1 MEDASKQLRVL
12 DAQERAK
19 AAFQLDF
26 IASVEILE
34 DAQEK
39 YEGMMFR
46 SGTKLPSTHTKLAID
61 LRVAEKDLRR
71 HIKNVPTVLEIGPS
85 IESVRYAMQTR
96 DKERVH
102 GCTFSDARDNL
113 RHNKIGYEAHY
124 DREIGPEAALL
135 AAGIPT
141 DTFCVDGFSKC
152 EFQAPLAVACHSLY
166 PDGKSN
172 SIMDVAKGMALHGTH
187 VIYAWMHLPV
197 ELLTLTDADNAFEG
211 YSIRFEETGMLPC
224 TKRRIAIFS
233 GYNDYGS
240 AYVHDADHWA
250 GWLKHRGVDTPYG
263 FSILID
269 IQQRFGMH
277 TKLKITRGHSGGSI
291 TTVFPLSKLGLIW
304 VPNIV
309 KIMYP
314 KAKHEPEYIVT
325 DKKKYEGVCVYV
337 GARVQSSGK
346 SITLAEIVQY
356 IRTRLTRIILNG
368 TVHEKTWTIAEH
380 DIERLAVSIMFR
392 KNVERTVSEKA
403 LMRAQKKCKN
413 AEKQEVL
420 PVWMRRIANWF
431 QDRFQ
436 IDEEVVRKRYLEC
449 LKAQPWIHAD
459 KVVNCETKRYDPTIA
474 EVGPKNHLLATTG
487 LRELQR
493 EIPGANKP
501 KNDGAKAWHAAH
513 ADLHAYA
520 EGLRLDSAKEAAAGK
535 QSLAVTLQQAFQAL
549 GKTSCE
555 SCNNVEIEYWTGPPG
570 SGKSRAAK
578 AEFADLPG
586 GVLYC
591 APTRTLRDALDDGVV
606 HPSRVCTYHNAL
618 HVAAKESGNK
628 PFDVIVIDEAETTPA
643 CYVVAMHHASPSSR
657 IVCLGDPHQIGYI
670 DFSDRKDDL
679 KPFST
684 IAAECRTRRF
694 NTTYRCPQDVLNLP
708 IFKTL
713 YPDAVSFSKQ
723 LTSIRYLARKDPL
736 PEHATLITLT
746 QDQKARFTE
755 RGAVTAH
762 EAQGTTYG
770 AVIVHYAGTLPER
783 ALLEKVRHINVALTR
798 HTNTLYIR
806 DESDNGELVAFI
818 NDTAKLEALVGATP
832 VDRQIVPDPVEIER
846 ENGSSGPCDSH
857 HIGAITILQELG
869 KLTDTKGVRVFEPEA
884 VPKAHR
890 RTVLDGNLDSGP
902 DRYPMY
908 QFTNLRGTKYTNIKD
923 NQQALHTLVGR
934 YARKINSSSRED
946 AEFDVKRITARLKEW
961 IPFKT
966 ALPEEVDSCFTDA
979 MQKMAER
986 GHGVDDIED
995 FWSNEGQRISYH
1007 LKGQQKVM
1015 DPTKLKL
1022 GQGIS
1027 AHEKCANI
1035 ALSAWVRIIQDQ
1047 MSTSEKFIFANG
1059 QSDRDTMSI
1068 IEARLQEKSREFK
1081 SIDIKEFDTVHN
1093 WVSIL
1098 TFSWALRTVGC
1109 PEHLIEY
1116 FEKRSKSRT
1125 LSSRIGSV
1133 DVSFMLDSGAVWTIA
1148 RNTLF
1153 ASGLMLAL
1161 FVGVDFIAA
1170 KGDDVFLAGKN
1181 LYLDAERL
1189 RMGPY
1194 LAANNLKIEKTAV
1207 VSFIGFVVSQAAVT
1221 ADVVRLATRT
1231 YGRSYKNAEDLA
1243 KYKIAIADHC
1253 RLFRSPRTRLMTA
1266 VNCAALYGSS
1276 KESMNYLM
1284 DALDAFGN
1292 TSMNDLHLDPGFV
1305 MRVAPMKVDE
1315 RVYSGQDG
1323 RQRTDKTREIRPEPG
1338 QPEPQQQQQASPQE
1352 EGPKAPPRRRADHQ
1366 PRPDGRTGEPRKYK
1380 DQPRS
1385 HSSEGTETSNDGK
1398 PHGSHVGSMD
1408 PRLSGPGRR
1417 VQDEPRRREDPRRC
1431 DTSIDV
1437 RPIQGN
1443 SWGEVPGAE
1452 HHDAAAGRRHVAP
1465 ARATPPVLQTSA
1477 VVHHDDQ
1484 QHRSRSDERGPGRV
1498 RERLEQ
1504 PNRLDGSDLPELG
1517 SGWERVLHGRANGS
1531 PDGRTTS
1538 DSVGGVGTTRELPPH
1553 VERRDRV
1560 LQRANSCESGCSSD
1574 RAIPTGQRASEG
1586 ESGHS
1591 RRNDSDGR
1599 NPATQRVGTKLL
1611 TDPDDRGTS
1620 RVQRGSGTA
1629 AIGLHGTDAGV
1640 GSTRLPDREPD
1651 IRRGGHN
1658 HHHDNTPTRFGDRD
1672 VAVHS
1677 EQRDRYS
1684 DGGRR
1689 SETLCL
1695 RSEPGRFG
1703 AEPTGHQ
1710 FNQNPSNEHEPDD
1723 AGDAQNNSIPTQR
1736 NEGLLHAPEGVPA
1749 RVRDDDGDILRA
1761 CKVEDTENDSG
1772 GLPPSNW
1779 WTPGYHRQQLRN
1791 RRCRDDRYVY
1801 VNRTILQGLP
1811 PLRSDTCGR
1820 QSLGTVRQRDTSE
1833 RRCGPDGG
1841 PNLDRSAPIRIPGT
1855 LQRVRSALCNGGED
1869 HSPDTALRAVSSWSG
1884 ERSDGLHR
1892 ERDRE
1897 HSFEF
1902 DFGETPKAR
1911 EARRRDRSR
1920 SPQPRGPHRES

>member
-1 MEDASKQLRVL
+1 MEDASKQLRTL

-46 SGTKLPSTHTKLAID
+46 SGTKLPSTHAKLAID
-61 LRVAEKDLRR
+61 LRVAERDLRQ
-71 HIKNVPTVLEIGPS
+71 HTKNTPVVLEIGPS
-85 IESVRYAMQTR
+85 IESVRHAMLTR

-141 DTFCVDGFSKC
+141 DTFCVDGFSHC
-152 EFQAPLAVACHSLY
+152 EYQAPLAIACHSLY

-197 ELLTLTDADNAFEG
+197 ELLTLTDSDNAYEG
-211 YSIRFEETGMLPC
+211 YSIRFEETGLLPC
-224 TKRRIAIFS
+224 AKRRRAIFS

-314 KAKHEPEYIVT
+314 KAKHEPDYVVT
-325 DKKKYEGVCVYV
+325 NRKKYEGVCVYV
-337 GARVQSSGK
+337 GARIQSSGK

-356 IRTRLTRIILNG
+356 IRTRLTRIVLNG
-368 TVHEKTWTIAEH
+368 TVHEKTWTIAES

-392 KNVERTVSEKA
+392 KHVERTVSEKA
-403 LMRAQKKCKN
+403 LTRAQKKCKS
-413 AEKQEVL
+413 AEKQEIL
-420 PVWMRRIANWF
+420 PVWMRKIANWF

-459 KVVNCETKRYDPTIA
+459 KIVNCDIKRYDPTIA
-474 EVGPKNHLLATTG
+474 EVGPKNHLVSTTG

-493 EIPGANKP
+493 EIPSVKDPVKGGAS
-501 KNDGAKAWHAAH
+501 AWHAAH
-513 ADLHAYA
+513 ADLDIYA
-520 EGLRLDSAKEAAAGK
+520 EGLCLDAAKEAAAGK
-535 QSLAVTLQQAFQAL
+535 QSLAVTLQQAAQVL
-549 GKTSCE
+549 GKTKCE

-591 APTRTLRDALDDGVV
+591 TPTRTLRDALDDGVV
-606 HPSRVCTYHNAL
+606 HPSRVCTFHNAL
-618 HVAAKESGNK
+618 HVAAKEAGNK

-643 CYVVAMHHASPSSR
+643 CYIVAMHHASPSSR

-684 IAAECRTRRF
+684 IASECRTRRF
-694 NTTYRCPQDVLNLP
+694 NTTYRCPQDLLNLP
-708 IFKTL
+708 IFRVL
-713 YPDAVSFSKQ
+713 YPDAISFSKQ
-723 LTSIRYLARKDPL
+723 LTSIKYLGPKDVL
-736 PEHATLITLT
+736 PEHAKVITLT
-746 QDQKARFTE
+746 QDQKERFVE
-755 RGAVTAH
+755 RGGITAH
-762 EAQGTTYG
+762 ESQGTTYG

-783 ALLEKVRHINVALTR
+783 TLLEKYRHINVALTR
-798 HTNTLYIR
+798 HTNSLYIR
-806 DESDNGELVAFI
+806 DESESGELVAFI

-832 VDRQIVPDPVEIER
+832 VDRQMVPDPVAVER
-846 ENGSSGPCDSH
+846 ENGSSGPCASH

-869 KLTDTKGVRVFEPEA
+869 KLVDTKGVRVFEPEA
-884 VPKAHR
+884 VPTAHR

-934 YARKINSSSRED
+934 YARKTNDSSRQD
-946 AEFDVKRITARLKEW
+946 AEFDVKRVTARLKEW
-961 IPFKT
+961 IPFTT
-966 ALPEEVDSCFTDA
+966 AAPEDVDSCFADA
-979 MQKMAER
+979 LQKMAER

-1035 ALSAWVRIIQDQ
+1035 ALSAWVRIVQDQ

-1068 IEARLQEKSREFK
+1068 LEARLQEKNREFR

-1098 TFSWALRTVGC
+1098 TFSWALRSVGC

-1133 DVSFMLDSGAVWTIA
+1133 DVRFMLDSGAVWTIA

-1170 KGDDVFLAGKN
+1170 KGDDVFLAGKG

-1194 LAANNLKIEKTAV
+1194 LAANNLKIEKTNV
-1207 VSFIGFVVSQAAVT
+1207 VGFIGFIVSQAAVT
-1221 ADVVRLATRT
+1221 ADVVRLATRA

-1266 VNCAALYGSS
+1266 INCAALYGTS
-1276 KESMNYLM
+1276 KDSINYLM
-1284 DALDAFGN
+1284 DALDAFGH
-1292 TSMNDLHLDPGFV
+1292 TSMTDLHLDPGFV
-1305 MRVAPMKVDE
+1305 MRVAPTRVDE

-1323 RQRTDKTREIRPEPG
+1323 CQRTDQTSERSPESGKPT
-1338 QPEPQQQQQASPQE
+1338 PQQQQAPPQE
-1352 EGPKAPPRRRADHQ
+1352 ERPTPPPRRRAHNQ
-1366 PRPDGRTGEPRKYK
+1366 PRADGGASKSREHSGQSRAHSGTRITASHDGES
-1380 DQPRS
+1380 D
-1385 HSSEGTETSNDGK
+1385 GT
-1398 PHGSHVGSMD
+1398 HVGGVDS
-1408 PRLSGPGRR
+1408 RLSR
-1417 VQDEPRRREDPRRC
+1417 PRRRIQDESRRRENSGRRDP
-1431 DTSIDV
+1431 SIDMRSV
-1437 RPIQGN
+1437 SRDGGRQISGLEYDDA
-1443 SWGEVPGAE
+1443 STGRWHMAAPG
-1452 HHDAAAGRRHVAP
+1452 DAP
-1465 ARATPPVLQTSA
+1465 AVFQTSA
-1477 VVHHDDQ
+1477 TIHNDNE
-1484 QHRSRSDERGPGRV
+1484 QHRGGGDERGPRRV

-1504 PNRLDGSDLPELG
+1504 PHRVDGGHVPKLG
-1517 SGWERVLHGRANGS
+1517 TGRERVLHGGADGS
-1531 PDGRTTS
+1531 ADGRTPS
-1538 DSVGGVGTTRELPPH
+1538 HAIGSIGVAGELPPDF
-1553 VERRDRV
+1553 ERSDGV
-1560 LQRANSCESGCSSD
+1560 LQRSHSGQSGSGGDCSVPAGQGTPEREPRHSSGDDAN
-1574 RAIPTGQRASEG
+1574 
-1586 ESGHS
+1586 
-1591 RRNDSDGR
+1591 RRNT
-1599 NPATQRVGTKLL
+1599 PTQRFGPELHP
-1611 TDPDDRGTS
+1611 DPDDRGPNGILGIGGPATNS
-1620 RVQRGSGTA
+1620 IDGTYA
-1629 AIGLHGTDAGV
+1629 RIWPAGV
-1640 GSTRLPDREPD
+1640 PDGELD
-1651 IRRGGHN
+1651 VRRRRHHN
-1658 HHHDNTPTRFGDRD
+1658 DNYHSLTGVGDGLM
-1672 VAVHS
+1672 AVHG
-1677 EQRDRYS
+1677 EQRDGHGHR
-1684 DGGRR
+1684 GRR
-1689 SETLCL
+1689 SPPLPF
-1695 RSEPGRFG
+1695 RSESGCFG
-1703 AEPTGHQ
+1703 IEFAGYQ
-1710 FNQNPSNEHEPDD
+1710 FDQDSSHKYEPDD
-1723 AGDAQNNSIPTQR
+1723 AGNPEDHPIPTERDQ
-1736 NEGLLHAPEGVPA
+1736 GLLHAPAGLPARFRDDHGDLVRTREVENTPHNSSGVPP
-1749 RVRDDDGDILRA
+1749 RD
-1761 CKVEDTENDSG
+1761 
-1772 GLPPSNW
+1772 W
-1779 WTPGYHRQQLRN
+1779 WTPGYHRQQLRD
-1791 RRCRDDRYVY
+1791 RRRRDDGHVHL
-1801 VNRTILQGLP
+1801 NSTLLQGVP
-1811 PLRSDTCGR
+1811 PVRGDTGGR
-1820 QSLGTVRQRDTSE
+1820 EPVGSVRQRDTTE
-1833 RRCGPDGG
+1833 GRCRLDSGQ
-1841 PNLDRSAPIRIPGT
+1841 NVDRSAPICIPGAV
-1855 LQRVRSALCNGGED
+1855 QRLRCTVRDGGED
-1869 HSPDTALRAVSSWSG
+1869 DRADSPLREIGSGRGQCGDGLYRECNGEYSG
-1884 ERSDGLHR
+1884 ELHL
-1892 ERDRE
+1892 
-1897 HSFEF
+1897 
-1902 DFGETPKAR
+1902 GETP
-1911 EARRRDRSR
+1911 EESETRRRSR
-1920 SPQPRGPHRES
+1920 PGSPQPSGPPRKP

>member
-1 MEDASKQLRVL
+1 MEDASKQLRAL

-26 IASVEILE
+26 IASVETLE

-46 SGTKLPSTHTKLAID
+46 SGTKLPSTHAKLAID
-61 LRVAEKDLRR
+61 LRIAEKDLRR
-71 HIKNVPTVLEIGPS
+71 HIKNAPTVLEIGPS
-85 IESVRYAMQTR
+85 VESVRHAMQTR
-96 DKERVH
+96 DKDRVH

-135 AAGIPT
+135 AAGVPT
-141 DTFCVDGFSKC
+141 DTFCVDGFSNC
-152 EFQAPLAVACHSLY
+152 EYQSPIAIACHSLY

-197 ELLTLTDADNAFEG
+197 ELLTLTNADNAFEG
-211 YSIRFEETGMLPC
+211 YSIRFEETGLLPC
-224 TKRRIAIFS
+224 TKRRRAIFS

-291 TTVFPLSKLGLIW
+291 TTIFPLSKLGLVW

-309 KIMYP
+309 RIMYP

-325 DKKKYEGVCVYV
+325 DRKKYEGVCVYV

-356 IRTRLTRIILNG
+356 IRTRLTRIVLNG
-368 TVHEKTWTIAEH
+368 TVHEKTWTIAEQ
-380 DIERLAVSIMFR
+380 DIERLAVSILFR
-392 KNVERTVSEKA
+392 KNVERTTAEKA
-403 LMRAQKKCKN
+403 LTRAQKKCKS
-413 AEKQEVL
+413 AEKQELL
-420 PVWMRRIANWF
+420 PVWMRKIADWF
-431 QDRFQ
+431 HDKFQ

-459 KVVNCETKRYDPTIA
+459 KIVNCETRRYDPTIA
-474 EVGPKNHLLATTG
+474 EVGPKKHLLATTG

-493 EIPGANKP
+493 EIPGVNEP
-501 KNDGAKAWHAAH
+501 QIDGAKAWHAAH
-513 ADLHAYA
+513 ADLDVYA
-520 EGLRLDSAKEAAAGK
+520 EGLRLDSAKEAAAGN
-535 QSLAVTLQQAFQAL
+535 QSLAVTLQQAFQVL
-549 GKTSCE
+549 GKTRCE
-555 SCNNVEIEYWTGPPG
+555 GCNNVEIEYWTGPPG

-591 APTRTLRDALDDGVV
+591 APTRTLRDALDNGVV

-618 HVAAKESGNK
+618 HVAAKESGNR
-628 PFDVIVIDEAETTPA
+628 PFDVIVIDEVETTPA
-643 CYVVAMHHASPSSR
+643 CYVVSMHHASPSSR

-679 KPFST
+679 KPFSILAT
-684 IAAECRTRRF
+684 ECRTRKF
-694 NTTYRCPQDVLNLP
+694 NTTYRCPQDILNLP
-708 IFKTL
+708 LFKML
-713 YPDAVSFSKQ
+713 YPDAISFSKQ
-723 LTSIRYLARKDPL
+723 LTSIKYLTVKDPL

-746 QDQKARFTE
+746 QDQKSRFVE

-783 ALLEKVRHINVALTR
+783 VLLEKVRHINVALTR

-806 DESDNGELVAFI
+806 DESENGELVAFI
-818 NDTAKLEALVGATP
+818 NDTARLEAIVGAIP
-832 VDRQIVPDPVEIER
+832 VDRQIVPDPVALER
-846 ENGSSGPCDSH
+846 ENGSSGNCDSH
-857 HIGAITILQELG
+857 HVGAIGILQELG
-869 KLTDTKGVRVFEPEA
+869 KLVDTKGVRVFEPEA
-884 VPKAHR
+884 IPTAHR

-934 YARKINSSSRED
+934 YARKINNSSRED
-946 AEFDVKRITARLKEW
+946 AEFDVRRITARLKEW

-966 ALPEEVDSCFTDA
+966 AEPEQVDSCFIDA

-986 GHGVDDIED
+986 GHGVEDIED

-1047 MSTSEKFIFANG
+1047 MSTSERFIFANG

-1068 IEARLQEKSREFK
+1068 IEAQLQGKSREFK

-1098 TFSWALRTVGC
+1098 TFSWALRAVGC

-1170 KGDDVFLAGKN
+1170 KGDDVFLAGRG

-1194 LAANNLKIEKTAV
+1194 LAANNLKIEKTEV
-1207 VSFIGFVVSQAAVT
+1207 VSFIGFIVSQAAVT

-1231 YGRSYKNAEDLA
+1231 YGRSYKNADDLA
-1243 KYKIAIADHC
+1243 EYKVAVADHC

-1266 VNCAALYGSS
+1266 INCATLYGTS
-1276 KESMNYLM
+1276 KECINYLM
-1284 DALDAFGN
+1284 DALDAFGH
-1292 TSMNDLHLDPGFV
+1292 TCMSDLHLDPGFV
-1305 MRVAPMKVDE
+1305 MRVVPTRVDE
-1315 RVYSGQDG
+1315 RVYSDQNGC
-1323 RQRTDKTREIRPEPG
+1323 QRTNTTCARGLEPG
-1338 QPEPQQQQQASPQE
+1338 RPEPQQQQAPSE
-1352 EGPKAPPRRRADHQ
+1352 EERPEAPPRRRANHQSRSNGRACESREQSNQ
-1366 PRPDGRTGEPRKYK
+1366 PRARSRERTATGDSRKPYGGDIGGLDSRLPR
-1380 DQPRS
+1380 
-1385 HSSEGTETSNDGK
+1385 
-1398 PHGSHVGSMD
+1398 
-1408 PRLSGPGRR
+1408 PGRR
-1417 VQDEPRRREDPRRC
+1417 VQDEPGRRENPRWR
-1431 DTSIDV
+1431 DTSVDL
-1437 RPIQGN
+1437 RPISRNRGCQI
-1443 SWGEVPGAE
+1443 PGPQL
-1452 HHDAAAGRRHVAP
+1452 HDTTVGRQHVAP
-1465 ARATPPVLQTSA
+1465 IGDAPSVLQTSA
-1477 VVHHDDQ
+1477 LVHYDDQ
-1484 QHRSRSDERGPGRV
+1484 QYRGGGDERGSGRF

-1504 PNRLDGSDLPELG
+1504 QNGLDGSDLPKLG
-1517 SGWERVLHGRANGS
+1517 SSRECVLHGGADRGV
-1531 PDGRTTS
+1531 DGRAAP
-1538 DSVGGVGTTRELPPH
+1538 DPVGCVGPARELPPNI
-1553 VERRDRV
+1553 ERSHSV
-1560 LQRANSCESGCSSD
+1560 LQRSHSGESGSRGDCPV
-1574 RAIPTGQRASEG
+1574 PTGQGTPEG

-1591 RRNDSDGR
+1591 VRDYANGRHSTARRIGTELYSD
-1599 NPATQRVGTKLL
+1599 TE
-1611 TDPDDRGTS
+1611 DRGRS
-1620 RVQRGSGTA
+1620 GIWRVSSAST
-1629 AIGLHGTDAGV
+1629 HSVDGTDARSRSTGV
-1640 GSTRLPDREPD
+1640 PDRELD
-1651 IRRGGHN
+1651 VRNWEHH
-1658 HHHDNTPTRFGDRD
+1658 HHHDHAATG
-1672 VAVHS
+1672 VGHGSLAIHGQ
-1677 EQRDRYS
+1677 QRDGHG
-1684 DGGRR
+1684 DGGCGRSALHIRR
-1689 SETLCL
+1689 EPGCL
-1695 RSEPGRFG
+1695 RTEPAGYQL
-1703 AEPTGHQ
+1703 HQ
-1710 FNQNPSNEHEPDD
+1710 DTTDKHEPND
-1723 AGDAQNNSIPTQR
+1723 AGNTEDHSIPAQR
-1736 NEGLLHAPEGVPA
+1736 DEGLLYASESFSAGL
-1749 RVRDDDGDILRA
+1749 RNDDGDILRTGE
-1761 CKVEDTENDSG
+1761 VENTADNG
-1772 GLPPSNW
+1772 RGLPPSNW
-1779 WTPGYHRQQLRN
+1779 WTPGYHRQQLRD
-1791 RRCRDDRYVY
+1791 RRRRDDRHVHI
-1801 VNRTILQGLP
+1801 NRALLQGVP
-1811 PLRSDTCGR
+1811 ALRSDTGGR
-1820 QSLGTVRQRDTSE
+1820 EPLGTIRQRNTPE
-1833 RRCGPDGG
+1833 GRCGTDGG
-1841 PNLDRSAPIRIPGT
+1841 SNLDRSAPIRIPGA
-1855 LQRVRSALCNGGED
+1855 LQRIRSPIRDDHQDHSSDTSLRTVGGRGGEC
-1869 HSPDTALRAVSSWSG
+1869 G
-1884 ERSDGLHR
+1884 NGLHR
-1892 ERDRE
+1892 ECNRE
-1897 HSFEF
+1897 HSLEF
-1902 DFGETPKAR
+1902 HLGEETK
-1911 EARRRDRSR
+1911 ESKTRRRDRSR
-1920 SPQPRGPHRES
+1920 SPQHSESRGKP

>member
-26 IASVEILE
+26 IASVETLE

-46 SGTKLPSTHTKLAID
+46 SGTKLPSTHIKLAID

-71 HIKNVPTVLEIGPS
+71 HVKNVPTVLEIGPS
-85 IESVRYAMQTR
+85 VESVRYAVQTR

-124 DREIGPEAALL
+124 DRKIGPDAALL

-141 DTFCVDGFSKC
+141 DTFCVDGFSNC
-152 EFQAPLAVACHSLY
+152 EYQSPLAIACHSLY
-166 PDGKSN
+166 PDGESN

-197 ELLTLTDADNAFEG
+197 ELLTLTDADNIFEG
-211 YSIRFEETGMLPC
+211 YSIRFEETGALPC
-224 TKRRIAIFS
+224 TKRRKAIFS
-233 GYNDYGS
+233 GYNDFGS
-240 AYVHDADHWA
+240 AYVHDAHHWA

-277 TKLKITRGHSGGSI
+277 TKLKITRGHSSGSI

-337 GARVQSSGK
+337 GTRVQSSGK

-368 TVHEKTWTIAEH
+368 TVHEKTWTIAEQ

-392 KNVERTVSEKA
+392 KNVERAVSEKA
-403 LMRAQKKCKN
+403 LMRAQKKCKS
-413 AEKQEVL
+413 AEKQALL

-431 QDRFQ
+431 QDKFQ

-459 KVVNCETKRYDPTIA
+459 KVVNCETKRYNPTVA

-493 EIPGANKP
+493 EIPSANEP
-501 KNDGAKAWHAAH
+501 QDRGAKAWHSAH
-513 ADLHAYA
+513 ADLDIYA

-535 QSLAVTLQQAFQAL
+535 QSLAITLQQAFQVL
-549 GKTSCE
+549 GKTKCE
-555 SCNNVEIEYWTGPPG
+555 GCNNIEIEYWTGPPG

-578 AEFADLPG
+578 PRFADLQG

-591 APTRTLRDALDDGVV
+591 APTRTLRDALDESVV

-618 HVAAKESGNK
+618 HVAAKESGNR

-643 CYVVAMHHASPSSR
+643 CYVGTMHHASPSSR

-679 KPFST
+679 KPFSI

-713 YPDAVSFSKQ
+713 YPDAISFSKQ
-723 LTSIRYLARKDPL
+723 LTSIRYLTRARSVTRTR
-736 PEHATLITLT
+736 HAQTLT
-746 QDQKARFTE
+746 QDQKPHSE
-755 RGAVTAH
+755 PPVTAH
-762 EAQGTTYG
+762 EPQARRTD
-770 AVIVHYAGTLPER
+770 VIVHYAGTLPER

-798 HTNTLYIR
+798 HTNALYIR
-806 DESDNGELVAFI
+806 DESEKGELVPSLM
-818 NDTAKLEALVGATP
+818 TPPSWSTYRCTP
-832 VDRQIVPDPVEIER
+832 VDKQMVPDPVAVER

-869 KLTDTKGVRVFEPEA
+869 KLTDTKGVRVFESEA
-884 VPKAHR
+884 VPTAHR
-890 RTVLDGNLDSGP
+890 RVVLDGNLDSGP

-961 IPFKT
+961 IPFRT
-966 ALPEEVDSCFTDA
+966 AEPEQVDSCFADA
-979 MQKMAER
+979 MQKIAER

-1068 IEARLQEKSREFK
+1068 IEARLQEKAREFK

-1098 TFSWALRTVGC
+1098 VFSWRCDRGC

-1170 KGDDVFLAGKN
+1170 KGDDVFLAGNN

-1189 RMGPY
+1189 RMGSY

-1207 VSFIGFVVSQAAVT
+1207 VSFIGFIVSQAAVT

-1231 YGRSYKNAEDLA
+1231 YGRSYKNADDLA

-1253 RLFRSPRTRLMTA
+1253 KLFRSPRTRLMTA
-1266 VNCAALYGSS
+1266 INCATLYGTS
-1276 KESMNYLM
+1276 KECINYLM
-1284 DALDAFGN
+1284 DALDAFGH
-1292 TSMNDLHLDPGFV
+1292 TKMSDLHLDPGFV
-1305 MRVAPMKVDE
+1305 MRVTPMKVDE

-1323 RQRTDKTREIRPEPG
+1323 CQRADKTREKQPEPG
-1338 QPEPQQQQQASPQE
+1338 QPGPQQQQQASTQE
-1352 EGPKAPPRRRADHQ
+1352 AGSKTSPRSRTDYQ
-1366 PRPDGRTGEPRKYK
+1366 PRPDGRTREPREHPG
-1380 DQPRS
+1380 QPRS
-1385 HSSEGTETSNDGK
+1385 DTREGVKASDDGES
-1398 PHGSHVGSMD
+1398 HGSDIRGMD
-1408 PRLSGPGRR
+1408 SRLSRPGRR
-1417 VQDEPRRREDPRRC
+1417 IQDEPGRRENSRRR
-1431 DTSIDV
+1431 DTSVNMRSISRD
-1437 RPIQGN
+1437 RGRQI
-1443 SWGEVPGAE
+1443 PGTE
-1452 HHDAAAGRRHVAP
+1452 FYDATAGWRDLASTSD
-1465 ARATPPVLQTSA
+1465 ASPVLQASV
-1477 VVHHDDQ
+1477 VVHHHHQ
-1484 QHRSRSDERGPGRV
+1484 QHGSRSDERRSGCVRERLEQQDGLDRSDVPKLGASRERVLHGRPDRSADGRTTPDSTGCIRVTRELPSDIERRHSVLQRTHSRESGSGGDRAVPTGQRTPEGEPGHSSRDHPNGRNVTARRFRAELHIDDDDRGPGRV
-1498 RERLEQ
+1498 R
-1504 PNRLDGSDLPELG
+1504 
-1517 SGWERVLHGRANGS
+1517 GRS
-1531 PDGRTTS
+1531 
-1538 DSVGGVGTTRELPPH
+1538 
-1553 VERRDRV
+1553 
-1560 LQRANSCESGCSSD
+1560 
-1574 RAIPTGQRASEG
+1574 
-1586 ESGHS
+1586 
-1591 RRNDSDGR
+1591 
-1599 NPATQRVGTKLL
+1599 NPAT
-1611 TDPDDRGTS
+1611 
-1620 RVQRGSGTA
+1620 
-1629 AIGLHGTDAGV
+1629 HGVDGADAGV
-1640 GSTRLPDREPD
+1640 GAAGVPDCEPD
-1651 IRRGGHN
+1651 IRRRKHN
-1658 HHHDNTPTRFGDRD
+1658 HHHDHAATRVGDGN
-1672 VAVHS
+1672 VAIHS
-1677 EQRDRYS
+1677 QQRDGHR
-1684 DGGRR
+1684 DRGRGSATVRVR
-1689 SETLCL
+1689 SEF
-1695 RSEPGRFG
+1695 GRLG
-1703 AEPTGHQ
+1703 TESAGHQ
-1710 FNQNPSNEHEPDD
+1710 LNQDSTNEHEPND
-1723 AGDAQNNSIPTQR
+1723 AGNAQDHSVPTQR
-1736 NEGLLHAPEGVPA
+1736 NEGLLYAPEGVPT
-1749 RVRDDDGDILRA
+1749 RVRNDNGDVLWTGA
-1761 CKVEDTENDSG
+1761 MEDTEDNCG
-1772 GLPPSNW
+1772 RLPPGNW
-1779 WTPGYHRQQLRN
+1779 WTPGYHRQQLRD

-1801 VNRTILQGLP
+1801 INRTLLQGVP
-1811 PLRSDTCGR
+1811 TLRSDTGGGEPLGPLR
-1820 QSLGTVRQRDTSE
+1820 QCDTSE
-1833 RRCGPDGG
+1833 GRRGANSGS
-1841 PNLDRSAPIRIPGT
+1841 NLDRSAPIRIPGT
-1855 LQRVRSALCNGGED
+1855 IQRIRGPIRDGGQD
-1869 HSPDTALRAVSSWSG
+1869 HSPDTSLCAISSRSG
-1884 ERSDGLHR
+1884 ECGDGLHR

-1897 HSFEF
+1897 CSLEF
-1902 DFGETPKAR
+1902 HLGEAATKSETCWR
-1911 EARRRDRSR
+1911 NRSR
-1920 SPQPRGPHRES
+1920 SPQSCGPHREP